1 MNCKK
6 IFFIAFFI
14 LLCSGF
20 AAADTV
26 WEGTAAMSRHGEFP
40 PRGFFGASGSFPI
53 NTIVSV
59 ENVRTGNSV
68 EVIIVSSLSNNNL
81 FLLLSQDAADALGMR
96 QDEILPVRAK
106 LPDVARILPTA
117 LDNVARVENI
127 LSNETTAEDRSAAN
141 DSPRRTLIIYT
152 DEFGNNIIAEVLEAN
167 ASGETAAARAEAMT
181 ETSTEEAFM
190 AETAA
195 ARAEAMTETSTEEAF
210 MAETAAARAG
220 AMAEASTEAFV
231 AEAAEENMFA
241 GVSAVALTDFH
252 AAASDYEDMSVSE
265 NADLLAYLYENA
277 EGEWERRFILRAT
290 CLRPPVVDES
300 EAETAAISASRLV
313 PADKAAATHGRTH
326 SGWEPSPGNMARNS
340 NIQIGSYYI
349 QLIAFRDFSSAE
361 NAKNSANIDFPIII
375 HYDARQSL
383 YRVLAGPL
391 KTDERGAALLKA
403 RNSGYRDAFIRRSE

>member
-167 ASGETAAARAEAMT
+167 ASG
-181 ETSTEEAFM
+181 
-190 AETAA
+190 ETAA